1 MKQIYKA
8 IIAALVLIA
17 IAATVFTNA
26 HAGEDRPV
34 LGGWTEEEKTI
45 TEEQKE
51 IFDQAL
57 EGLVGVDYVPVELVG
72 TQLVNGTNYRFL
84 CEARTVVPGAET
96 RHVIITIHQK
106 LSGETEI
113 LNIEDAGDTYMHT
126 K

>member
-1 MKQIYKA
+1 VKGGKSLAGGKNMKQIYKA

-51 IFDQAL
+51 IFDRENPYWKDFFSDRQ
-57 EGLVGVDYVPVELVG
+57 
-72 TQLVNGTNYRFL
+72 
-84 CEARTVVPGAET
+84 
-96 RHVIITIHQK
+96 
-106 LSGETEI
+106 
-113 LNIEDAGDTYMHT
+113 
-126 K
+126 